1 MTLVRNGID
10 IMKNT
15 IIGIDVGGSTT
26 KIVGF
31 KQDGAKRDLI
41 TPLFVKAGDP
51 ITSLYGAFGR
61 FLNDNSLSLEDIECV
76 KVTGVGSS
84 YLTKPIYNL
93 RCDNVSEFESIG
105 RGGLYISGLEEAIIV
120 SMGTGTALVHAK
132 KGEGMTYLGG
142 TGVGGGTLVG
152 LSKLLLGMSEV
163 SHVEQLAEQGDVAKV
178 DLKIGDLSDAG
189 RFTDM
194 SAELTA
200 SNFGKVSD
208 LAGKE
213 DIAAGIINTVFETI
227 AMMAVFAAR
236 GHNVRDI
243 VLTGNMTT
251 LATCRKVFSE
261 MSRLFN
267 VNFIIPEHSQFATV
281 IGAALQ

>member
-1 MTLVRNGID
+1 
-10 IMKNT
+10 MKNT

-31 KQDGAKRDLI
+31 QKDGEYNKLI
-41 TPLFVKAGDP
+41 SPLFVKAGDP

-61 FLNDNSLSLEDIECV
+61 FLCDNNLTLEDIDRV
-76 KVTGVGSS
+76 KLTGVGSS
-84 YLTKPIYNL
+84 YLAKPIYAL
-93 RCDNVSEFESIG
+93 ACDNVSEFESIG
-105 RGGLYISGLEEAIIV
+105 RGGLYISGLDEAIVV

-132 KGEGMTYLGG
+132 KGEGVKYLGG

-152 LSKLLLGMSEV
+152 LSKLLLGMDDV
-163 SHVEQLAEQGDVAKV
+163 SHIEELAEQGDINKI
-178 DLKIGDLSDAG
+178 DLKIKDISNPG
-189 RFTDM
+189 RFDGM

-200 SNFGKVSD
+200 SNFGKISD

-213 DIAAGIINTVFETI
+213 DIAAGIINTVFETV
-227 AMMAVFAAR
+227 AMMAIFAAR
-236 GHNVRDI
+236 GRNIKDI

-251 LATCRKVFSE
+251 LSTCRKVFGE
-261 MSRLFN
+261 MSSLFG
-267 VNFIIPEHSQFATV
+267 VNFIIPENSQFATV

>member
-1 MTLVRNGID
+1 
-10 IMKNT
+10 MKNT

-31 KQDGAKRDLI
+31 QKQDGEQKLI
-41 TPLFVKAGDP
+41 SPLFVKAGDP

-61 FLNDNSLSLEDIECV
+61 FLCDNGLTLDDIDRV

-84 YLTKPIYNL
+84 YLAKPIYEL
-93 RCDNVSEFESIG
+93 ECDNVSEFESIG
-105 RGGLYISGLEEAIIV
+105 RGGLYISGLDEAIVV

-132 KGEGMTYLGG
+132 KGEGVDYLGG

-152 LSKLLLGMSEV
+152 LSKLLIGMNNV
-163 SHVEQLAEQGDVAKV
+163 SHIEELAEQGDISKI
-178 DLKIGDLSDAG
+178 DLKIKDISNPG
-189 RFTDM
+189 RFDGM

-208 LAGKE
+208 LADRA

-227 AMMAVFAAR
+227 AMMAIFAAR
-236 GHNVRDI
+236 GKGISDI

-251 LATCRKVFSE
+251 FLSCKKVFGE
-261 MSRLFN
+261 MSSLFG
-267 VNFIIPEHSQFATV
+267 VNFIIPENAQFATV

>member
-1 MTLVRNGID
+1 
-10 IMKNT
+10 MKNT

-31 KQDGAKRDLI
+31 QKENGQRKLI

-61 FLNDNSLSLEDIECV
+61 FLTENDLALEDIECV

-84 YLTKPIYNL
+84 YLGKPIYSL

-120 SMGTGTALVHAK
+120 SMGTGTALVHARQGGDMK
-132 KGEGMTYLGG
+132 YLGG

-152 LSKLLLGMSEV
+152 LSKLLLGMSDVAHIDEM
-163 SHVEQLAEQGDVAKV
+163 ARQGDINKI
-178 DLKIGDLSDAG
+178 DLKIKDISNPG
-189 RFTDM
+189 RFDGM

-200 SNFGKVSD
+200 SNFGKISD
-208 LAGKE
+208 LSSKE
-213 DIAAGIINTVFETI
+213 DIAAGIVNTVFETI
-227 AMMAVFAAR
+227 AMMAIFAAR
-236 GHNVRDI
+236 GHNVSDI
-243 VLTGNMTT
+243 VLTGNMTN
-251 LATCRKVFSE
+251 LATCKKVFSE
-261 MSRLFN
+261 MSQLFG
-267 VNFIIPEHSQFATV
+267 VNFIIPRYSQYATV

>member
-1 MTLVRNGID
+1 M
-10 IMKNT
+10 MKNT

-31 KQDGAKRDLI
+31 THDGESCELI

-61 FLNDNSLSLEDIECV
+61 FLNDNSLSLDDIECV

-84 YLTKPIYNL
+84 YLNKPIYDL

-105 RGGLYISGLEEAIIV
+105 RGGLYISGLDEAIIV

-132 KGEGMTYLGG
+132 KDGAMTYLGG

-152 LSKLLLGMSEV
+152 LSKLLLGMNNV
-163 SHVEQLAEQGDVAKV
+163 AHIEQLAEQGDVGKV
-178 DLKIGDLSDAG
+178 DLKIKDLSDTG

-194 SAELTA
+194 HAELTA
-200 SNFGKVSD
+200 SNFGNVSD

-227 AMMAVFAAR
+227 AMIAVFAAR
-236 GHNVRDI
+236 GHKVRDI

-251 LATCRKVFSE
+251 IAICHKVFSE
-261 MSRLFN
+261 MSRLFD

-281 IGAALQ
+281 IGAALQK

>member
-1 MTLVRNGID
+1 ME
-10 IMKNT
+10 NT

-31 KQDGAKRDLI
+31 KHDGDSRELI

-61 FLNDNSLSLEDIECV
+61 FLCDNSLALSDIECV

-84 YLTKPIYNL
+84 FLTKPIYDL

-105 RGGLYISGLEEAIIV
+105 RGGLYISGLDQAVIV
-120 SMGTGTALVHAK
+120 SMGTGTALVYAK
-132 KGEGMTYLGG
+132 KGEGTKYLGG

-152 LSKLLLGMSEV
+152 LSKLLLGMNNIK
-163 SHVEQLAEQGDVAKV
+163 HIEQLAEQGDVGKV
-178 DLKIGDLSDAG
+178 DLKIKDMSDTG

-213 DIAAGIINTVFETI
+213 DIAAGIVNTVFETI
-227 AMMAVFAAR
+227 AMMAIFAAR
-236 GHNVRDI
+236 GHGIKDI

-251 LATCRKVFSE
+251 LATCRKVFFE
-261 MSRLFN
+261 MSRLFD
-267 VNFIIPEHSQFATV
+267 VNFIIPEHAQFATV
-281 IGAALQ
+281 IGAALQK

>member
-1 MTLVRNGID
+1 
-10 IMKNT
+10 MKNT

-31 KQDGAKRDLI
+31 QKQDGEQKLI
-41 TPLFVKAGDP
+41 SPLFVKAGDP

-61 FLNDNSLSLEDIECV
+61 FLCDNGLTLDDIDRV

-84 YLTKPIYNL
+84 YLNKPIYEL
-93 RCDNVSEFESIG
+93 DCDNVSEFESIG
-105 RGGLYISGLEEAIIV
+105 RGGLYISGLDEAIVV

-132 KGEGMTYLGG
+132 KGEGVSYLGG

-152 LSKLLLGMSEV
+152 LSKLLIGMNNV
-163 SHVEQLAEQGDVAKV
+163 SHIEELAEQGDINKI
-178 DLKIGDLSDAG
+178 DLKIKDISNPG
-189 RFTDM
+189 RFDGM

-208 LAGKE
+208 LADRA

-227 AMMAVFAAR
+227 AMMAIFAAR
-236 GHNVRDI
+236 GKGISDI

-251 LATCRKVFSE
+251 FSSCKKVFGE
-261 MSRLFN
+261 MSTLFG
-267 VNFIIPEHSQFATV
+267 VNFIIPENAQFATV

>member
-1 MTLVRNGID
+1 
-10 IMKNT
+10 MKNT

-31 KQDGAKRDLI
+31 KHDGKKRELI

-61 FLNDNSLSLEDIECV
+61 FLNDNSLSLDEIECV
-76 KVTGVGSS
+76 KITGVGSS
-84 YLTKPIYNL
+84 YLTKPIYDL

-105 RGGLYISGLEEAIIV
+105 RGGLYISGLDEAIIV

-132 KGEGMTYLGG
+132 KGEKMTYLGG

-152 LSKLLLGMSEV
+152 LSKLLLGMNDV
-163 SHVEQLAEQGDVAKV
+163 SHIEQLAEQGDVGKV
-178 DLKIGDLSDAG
+178 DLKIGDLSNTG
-189 RFTDM
+189 RFTDIQ
-194 SAELTA
+194 AELTA

-227 AMMAVFAAR
+227 AMLAVFAAR
-236 GHNVRDI
+236 GHNIKDI

-251 LATCRKVFSE
+251 INTCRKIFSE
-261 MSRLFN
+261 MSRLFG

-281 IGAALQ
+281 IGAALQS

>member
-1 MTLVRNGID
+1 
-10 IMKNT
+10 MKNT

-31 KQDGAKRDLI
+31 KQDGDARELI

-84 YLTKPIYNL
+84 YLSKPIYNL

-132 KGEGMTYLGG
+132 KGERMTYLGG

-152 LSKLLLGMSEV
+152 LSRLLLGMNNVE
-163 SHVEQLAEQGDVAKV
+163 HIEQLAEQGDVAKV
-178 DLKIGDLSDAG
+178 DLKIGDLSDSG
-189 RFTDM
+189 RFNDI
-194 SAELTA
+194 SADLTA

-227 AMMAVFAAR
+227 AMMAIFAAR
-236 GHNVRDI
+236 GHGVKDI

-251 LATCRKVFSE
+251 INTCRKVFFE
-261 MSRLFN
+261 MSRLFG

>member
-1 MTLVRNGID
+1 
-10 IMKNT
+10 MKNT

-31 KQDGAKRDLI
+31 KHEGEERTLI

-51 ITSLYGAFGR
+51 VTSLYGAFGR
-61 FLNDNSLSLEDIECV
+61 FLCDNSLSLDDIECV

-84 YLTKPIYNL
+84 FLTKPIYDL

-105 RGGLYISGLEEAIIV
+105 RGGLYISGLTQAVIV
-120 SMGTGTALVHAK
+120 SMGTGTALVYSK
-132 KGEGMTYLGG
+132 KGEGTKYLGG

-152 LSKLLLGMSEV
+152 LSKLLLGMNNI
-163 SHVEQLAEQGDVAKV
+163 SHIEELAEQGDVGKV
-178 DLKIGDLSDAG
+178 DLKIKDISNTG

-194 SAELTA
+194 SADLTA

-213 DIAAGIINTVFETI
+213 DIAAGIVNTVFETI
-227 AMMAVFAAR
+227 AMMAIFAAR
-236 GHNVRDI
+236 GHGIRDI

-251 LATCRKVFSE
+251 LATCKKVFSE
-261 MSRLFN
+261 MSRLFD

-281 IGAALQ
+281 IGAALQN